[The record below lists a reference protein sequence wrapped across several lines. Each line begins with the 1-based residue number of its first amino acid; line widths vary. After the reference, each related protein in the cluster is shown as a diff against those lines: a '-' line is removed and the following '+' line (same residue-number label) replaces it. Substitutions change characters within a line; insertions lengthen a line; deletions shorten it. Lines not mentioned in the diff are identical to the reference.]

1 MILIKPAG
9 FVGFLYHVFVGRE
22 SLDVRYYFLSK
33 AWRDR
38 RRLTSYHLYLS
49 SKAFEENRREK
60 SPAFIVGSAVSGAEI
75 HFNIIL

>member
-9 FVGFLYHVFVGRE
+9 FVGFLNHAFVGLE

-38 RRLTSYHLYLS
+38 RRLTSNILTFHLAS
-49 SKAFEENRREK
+49 AENRREK
-60 SPAFIVGSAVSGAEI
+60 SLRVYSWVCCFC
-75 HFNIIL
+75 FNIILLT